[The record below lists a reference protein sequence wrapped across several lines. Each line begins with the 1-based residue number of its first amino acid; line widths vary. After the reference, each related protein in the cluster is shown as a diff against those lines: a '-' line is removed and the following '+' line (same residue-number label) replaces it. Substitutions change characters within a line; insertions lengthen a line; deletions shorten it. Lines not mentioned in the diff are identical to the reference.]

1 MKEWAADDQPR
12 EKLMR
17 EGAHS
22 LSVAELL
29 AILIHNGT
37 RDASALDVAKNML
50 LYANNDLQQ
59 LARMSVQ
66 ELIKSKI
73 RGIGEA
79 KSVTIAA
86 AMELGVRRKAAE
98 HFRTKIQGS
107 KDIAGYLQ
115 ARLEYRKQEVFAVV
129 YLNRGN
135 RILSLE
141 TISEG
146 GLTGT
151 VADPRII
158 LKKALEQDATSLV
171 LCHNHPS
178 GNLQPSEADRVMTR
192 RIKEALKLFDVALLD
207 HVIVTREGYFSFA
220 ERGERSLSGMAG
232 ADSKLEQKL
241 REEILRQLKK
251 VTSANAPNLFEM
263 MQSPKG
269 YEQVEQLVINKVLHD
284 QMVPAA
290 VIPLLETE
298 LEMV

>member
-1 MKEWAADDQPR
+1 MKEWALEDRPR
-12 EKLMR
+12 EKLIR

-29 AILIHNGT
+29 AILINHGT
-37 RDASALDVAKNML
+37 RNATALDLAKNML

-59 LARMSVQ
+59 LARMSVAEIGNAQ
-66 ELIKSKI
+66 IK
-73 RGIGEA
+73 GIGEA
-79 KSVTIAA
+79 KAVTLVA

-98 HFRTKIQGS
+98 HFRTRIQGS

-115 ARLEYRKQEVFAVV
+115 AKLEHRKQEVFAVV

-178 GNLQPSEADRVMTR
+178 GNLVPSKADEQLTQK
-192 RIKEALKLFDVALLD
+192 IKHAAALMDIQVLD
-207 HVIVTREGYFSFA
+207 HIIVSQEGYFSFA
-220 ERGERSLSGMAG
+220 DEGM
-232 ADSKLEQKL
+232 
-241 REEILRQLKK
+241 I
-251 VTSANAPNLFEM
+251 
-263 MQSPKG
+263 
-269 YEQVEQLVINKVLHD
+269 
-284 QMVPAA
+284 
-290 VIPLLETE
+290 
-298 LEMV
+298 